1 METKRDF
8 LSAERKRLQK
18 EGLLPDWYTTDA
30 WGLFKSKYM
39 EGSSSF
45 KDRIQTIAKTA
56 AKHAPGNKAHW
67 EKQFFDVIWKGWL
80 SPSTPALANL
90 GTNKGMP
97 VACSGQYIAD
107 SVASFYG
114 ELLDTAVLTKN
125 GFGTSAYL
133 GDIRPRGSAIAT
145 GGSAS
150 GVVPVFQ
157 TYVDTMKRVTQG
169 VARRGAWAGYL
180 PIDHPDFVELAE
192 WVKNNPDD
200 ANVGWCVSDEFIE
213 ALNAGDPEAI
223 ARYQKAMKLK
233 MLTGKGYFFF
243 NDKVNRQ
250 RPDGYPEVL
259 ASNLCV
265 APETLVLTD
274 KGHLRIDSIV
284 GEHVNVWNG
293 EEWSN
298 VKIVKTGE
306 DQKLVTVRLS
316 NGLDIDCTPY
326 HKFYVSINGR
336 IQEKRAHELE
346 EGDKLIKS
354 KFPVIDN
361 EDSRDL
367 ECAYSNGFYSADGC
381 LLKNGRHRLYFY
393 GEKRDLIGTVSHEI
407 AGVKIRR
414 EENRSIIDLSAGVL
428 RPKFYVPTPTFNVK
442 SRLRW
447 FEGLCDGDGTVARN
461 GATQSLQIASVNP
474 EFLREVQLML
484 QTMGVDSKVTLAR
497 KAGRHSLPANDGT
510 GENKEYDCQDLYRL
524 LIGQTGI
531 VQLRWL
537 GFAPKRL
544 KLTGHVP
551 DRECSHFTV
560 VTDVIDNGRIDD
572 TYCFVEPKRHMG
584 VFNGILTGQC
594 TEITLH
600 SSDTETF
607 TCVLA
612 SMNLE
617 KYDEWMNTDAVYIAT
632 VFLDCVASEFIE
644 KAKGIRGFEKAV
656 LSTERSRALGL
667 GVLGFHS
674 LLHKRR
680 IPFDSYRAKM
690 LNKEVFQFINDE
702 SLMAS
707 ADLANEFGKCYY
719 ATDSFPVRNTHRL
732 AVAPTMST
740 SQLMGGTSQGIE
752 PYIGNVFVQQGAGG
766 ETIRVVPELLEIMKA
781 NNVYSR
787 ETLLDIASKDG
798 SVQHVDWLTDDEKA
812 VFKTAFE
819 INQNV
824 LLDLASDRQKYI
836 CQGQSINLFFGAD
849 DPEEYISE
857 VHKRAFLDE
866 NILSLY
872 YVRTKAGVS
881 ASSGECVACHA

>member
-1 METKRDF
+1 MMDQQQTKRDF

-45 KDRIQTIAKTA
+45 KDRVETIAKVA
-56 AKHAPGNKAHW
+56 AKHAPDDGVDWSKR
-67 EKQFFDVIWKGWL
+67 FFNVIWSGWL
-80 SPSTPALANL
+80 SPSTPCLANL

-97 VACSGQYIAD
+97 VACSGQYIGD
-107 SVASFYG
+107 SVTSFYA

-133 GDIRPRGSAIAT
+133 GDIRPRGSAIST
-145 GGSAS
+145 GGNAS
-150 GVVPVFQ
+150 GVIPVFQ

-180 PIDHPDFVELAE
+180 PIDHPDFNELAE

-200 ANVGWCVSDEFIE
+200 ANVGWIISDSFVEL
-213 ALNAGDPEAI
+213 LNAGDPDSV

-243 NDKVNRQ
+243 VDKVNRQ
-250 RPDGYPEVL
+250 RPWGYPEVM
-259 ASNLCV
+259 ASNL
-265 APETLVLTD
+265 
-274 KGHLRIDSIV
+274 
-284 GEHVNVWNG
+284 
-293 EEWSN
+293 
-298 VKIVKTGE
+298 
-306 DQKLVTVRLS
+306 
-316 NGLDIDCTPY
+316 
-326 HKFYVSINGR
+326 
-336 IQEKRAHELE
+336 
-346 EGDKLIKS
+346 
-354 KFPVIDN
+354 
-361 EDSRDL
+361 
-367 ECAYSNGFYSADGC
+367 
-381 LLKNGRHRLYFY
+381 
-393 GEKRDLIGTVSHEI
+393 
-407 AGVKIRR
+407 
-414 EENRSIIDLSAGVL
+414 
-428 RPKFYVPTPTFNVK
+428 
-442 SRLRW
+442 
-447 FEGLCDGDGTVARN
+447 
-461 GATQSLQIASVNP
+461 
-474 EFLREVQLML
+474 
-484 QTMGVDSKVTLAR
+484 
-497 KAGRHSLPANDGT
+497 
-510 GENKEYDCQDLYRL
+510 
-524 LIGQTGI
+524 
-531 VQLRWL
+531 
-537 GFAPKRL
+537 
-544 KLTGHVP
+544 
-551 DRECSHFTV
+551 
-560 VTDVIDNGRIDD
+560 
-572 TYCFVEPKRHMG
+572 
-584 VFNGILTGQC
+584 C

-600 SSDTETF
+600 SSTEETF

-617 KYDEWMNTDAVYIAT
+617 KYDEWKDTNAVYVAT

-644 KAKGIRGFEKAV
+644 RAKGKRGFEKAV

-680 IPFDSYRAKM
+680 LPFDNYKTKM
-690 LNKEVFQFINDE
+690 LNNEIFKYIDE
-702 SLMAS
+702 EAEKAS
-707 ADLANEFGKCYY
+707 KMLADHFGASTYS
-719 ATDSFPVRNTHRL
+719 TLRNSHRT
-732 AVAPTMST
+732 AIAPTMST

-766 ETIRVVPELLEIMKA
+766 ETIRVVPELLAIMKA
-781 NNVYSR
+781 KGVYTR
-787 ETLLDIASKDG
+787 DTLMDIANRDG
-798 SVQHVDWLTDDEKA
+798 SVQHVDWLTDDEKE

-824 LLDLASDRQKYI
+824 ILDLASQRQRYI
-836 CQGQSINLFFGAD
+836 CQAQSINLFFGAD

>member
-1 METKRDF
+1 MDQQQTKRDF

-45 KDRIQTIAKTA
+45 KDRVETIAKVA
-56 AKHAPGNKAHW
+56 AKHAPDDGVDWSKR
-67 EKQFFDVIWKGWL
+67 FFNVIWSGWL
-80 SPSTPALANL
+80 SPSTPCLANL

-97 VACSGQYIAD
+97 VACSGQYIGD
-107 SVASFYG
+107 SVTSFYA

-133 GDIRPRGSAIAT
+133 GDIRPRGSAIST
-145 GGSAS
+145 GGNAS
-150 GVVPVFQ
+150 GVIPVFQ

-180 PIDHPDFVELAE
+180 PIDHPDFNELAE

-200 ANVGWCVSDEFIE
+200 ANVGWIISDSFVEL
-213 ALNAGDPEAI
+213 LNAGDPDSV

-243 NDKVNRQ
+243 VDKVNRQ
-250 RPDGYPEVL
+250 RPWGYPEVM
-259 ASNLCV
+259 ASNL
-265 APETLVLTD
+265 
-274 KGHLRIDSIV
+274 
-284 GEHVNVWNG
+284 
-293 EEWSN
+293 
-298 VKIVKTGE
+298 
-306 DQKLVTVRLS
+306 
-316 NGLDIDCTPY
+316 
-326 HKFYVSINGR
+326 
-336 IQEKRAHELE
+336 
-346 EGDKLIKS
+346 
-354 KFPVIDN
+354 
-361 EDSRDL
+361 
-367 ECAYSNGFYSADGC
+367 
-381 LLKNGRHRLYFY
+381 
-393 GEKRDLIGTVSHEI
+393 
-407 AGVKIRR
+407 
-414 EENRSIIDLSAGVL
+414 
-428 RPKFYVPTPTFNVK
+428 
-442 SRLRW
+442 
-447 FEGLCDGDGTVARN
+447 
-461 GATQSLQIASVNP
+461 
-474 EFLREVQLML
+474 
-484 QTMGVDSKVTLAR
+484 
-497 KAGRHSLPANDGT
+497 
-510 GENKEYDCQDLYRL
+510 
-524 LIGQTGI
+524 
-531 VQLRWL
+531 
-537 GFAPKRL
+537 
-544 KLTGHVP
+544 
-551 DRECSHFTV
+551 
-560 VTDVIDNGRIDD
+560 
-572 TYCFVEPKRHMG
+572 
-584 VFNGILTGQC
+584 C

-600 SSDTETF
+600 SSTEETF

-617 KYDEWMNTDAVYIAT
+617 KYDEWKDTNAVYVAT

-644 KAKGIRGFEKAV
+644 RAKGKRGFEKAV

-680 IPFDSYRAKM
+680 LPFDNYKTKM
-690 LNKEVFQFINDE
+690 LNNEIFKYIDE
-702 SLMAS
+702 EAEKAS
-707 ADLANEFGKCYY
+707 KMLADHFGASTYS
-719 ATDSFPVRNTHRL
+719 TLRNSHRT
-732 AVAPTMST
+732 AIAPTMST

-766 ETIRVVPELLEIMKA
+766 ETIRVVPELLAIMKA
-781 NNVYSR
+781 KGVYTR
-787 ETLLDIASKDG
+787 DTLMDIANRDG
-798 SVQHVDWLTDDEKA
+798 SVQHVDWLTDDEKE

-824 LLDLASDRQKYI
+824 ILDLASQRQRYI
-836 CQGQSINLFFGAD
+836 CQAQSINLFFGAD